1 VACVFR
7 MFHFGGSVTEVTPPR
22 PDRPVP
28 VGDAGPPSQKPSWR
42 AIEAVPVFLLA
53 TIAAGIVGAAATALL
68 PSRGA
73 VFVTATVI
81 GELSFAVM
89 VVVWV
94 RFVHHQSLTV
104 LGAPREP
111 GRDLVLG
118 LGFGAALFGV
128 SIVLLGVVAGL
139 TALALGH
146 SPPQP
151 QQVPGYVRGSD
162 LVFLAPIVILAAPI
176 GEEFLFRGFLYQGL
190 RRRWAPAPAA
200 AISGVFF
207 GLVHLNPTT
216 ARDLAGTA
224 LLVFPLAVLG
234 AGLALLFERRRSIL
248 ACIGAHAMFNLIGF
262 AGIAL
267 SRR

>member
-1 VACVFR
+1 MAR
-7 MFHFGGSVTEVTPPR
+7 TASTPPR
-22 PDRPVP
+22 PDRPDV
-28 VGDAGPPSQKPSWR
+28 VGDDGRSTPRPSWR

-53 TIAAGIVGAAATALL
+53 SLAAGIVGAAATALL
-68 PSRGA
+68 PSRGS

-81 GELSFAVM
+81 GELSFAAM

-94 RFVHHQSLTV
+94 RYVHHQPLGT

-111 GRDLVLG
+111 GRDLAIG
-118 LGFGAALFGV
+118 AGFGVGLFGV

-146 SPPQP
+146 APPQP

-162 LVFLAPIVILAAPI
+162 LVALAPIVILAAPI

-190 RRRWAPAPAA
+190 RRRWAAAPAA
-200 AISGVFF
+200 AMSGFFF

-224 LLVFPLAVLG
+224 LLIFPLAVLG

-248 ACIGAHAMFNLIGF
+248 ACVGAHAMFNLIGF